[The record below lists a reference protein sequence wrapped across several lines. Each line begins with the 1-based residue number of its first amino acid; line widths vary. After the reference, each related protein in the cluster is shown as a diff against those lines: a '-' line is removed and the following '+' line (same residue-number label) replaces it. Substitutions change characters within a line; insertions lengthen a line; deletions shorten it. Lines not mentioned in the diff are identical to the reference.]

1 MWNTRQERGRDDR
14 ALRLE
19 SWQQIMQDQR
29 RRLLPP
35 SPSTNVAPAT
45 DSADGDGW
53 SRWMK
58 EHTPYLPAS
67 FEGLRKAGLSEE

>member
-45 DSADGDGW
+45 EPVKKLAVNARAN
-53 SRWMK
+53 RWRCP
-58 EHTPYLPAS
+58 EVA
-67 FEGLRKAGLSEE
+67 EW